1 MENQEILRVEN
12 LKVGYEKECVL
23 EGINFSVKTGELIAV
38 VGPSGSGKSTLLRVL
53 SGLLAPVE
61 GTIFEN
67 ISLKKNKKI
76 KKTIVFQ
83 NDGLFPWLTV
93 EKNLMLAIKQSCS
106 HISKEQKKRMLDQM
120 LDQIALKEHRKKYPY
135 QLSGGMK
142 QRVAFARGMLMD
154 TPLLLLDEPFSALD
168 ETMRTRLI
176 GYLKTDV
183 EQNHR
188 TVLMVTHHQE
198 DARKYCDKILAVDR
212 GRVAYA

>member
-67 ISLKKNKKI
+67 ISLKKNRKI
-76 KKTIVFQ
+76 EKTIVFQ

-120 LDQIALKEHRKKYPY
+120 LEQIALKEHRKKYPY

-198 DARKYCDKILAVDR
+198 DARKYCDKILTVDS

>member
-1 MENQEILRVEN
+1 MEKQEILKVEN
-12 LKVGYEKECVL
+12 LKVGYENECVL
-23 EGINFSVKTGELIAV
+23 EDINFSVNSGELIAI
-38 VGPSGSGKSTLLRVL
+38 VGPSGGGKSTLLRVL
-53 SGLLAPVE
+53 SGLLAPID

-76 KKTIVFQ
+76 EKTIVFQ

-93 EKNLMLAIKQSCS
+93 EKNLMLAVKQSFR
-106 HISKEQKKRMLDQM
+106 HISKEQKKVM
-120 LDQIALKEHRKKYPY
+120 LDQILNQIELMEHRKKYPY

-154 TPLLLLDEPFSALD
+154 APLLLLDEPFSALD
-168 ETMRTRLI
+168 ETMRTKLI
-176 GYLKTDV
+176 GYLKADV
-183 EQNHR
+183 EKNHR

-198 DARKYCDKILAVDR
+198 DARKYCDKILTVDR

>member
-1 MENQEILRVEN
+1 MKNKEILKVEH
-12 LKVGYEKECVL
+12 LKVGYANECVL
-23 EGINFSVKTGELIAV
+23 EDINFSVKSGELIAV

-53 SGLLAPVE
+53 SGLLAPID

-67 ISLKKNKKI
+67 ISLRKDKKI

-93 EKNLMLAIKQSCS
+93 EKNLMLAVKQSCS
-106 HISKEQKKRMLDQM
+106 HISKEQKTVM
-120 LDQIALKEHRKKYPY
+120 LDQILDQIELKEHRKKYPY

-154 TPLLLLDEPFSALD
+154 APLLLLDEPFSALD
-168 ETMRTRLI
+168 ETMRTKLI
-176 GYLKTDV
+176 GYLKADV
-183 EQNHR
+183 EKNHR

-198 DARKYCDKILAVDR
+198 DARKYCDKILTVDS
-212 GRVAYA
+212 GRVVYV

>member
-1 MENQEILRVEN
+1 MKNKEILKVEH
-12 LKVGYEKECVL
+12 LKVGYANECVL
-23 EGINFSVKTGELIAV
+23 EDINFSVKSGELIAV

-53 SGLLAPVE
+53 SGLLAPID

-67 ISLKKNKKI
+67 ISLRKDKKI

-93 EKNLMLAIKQSCS
+93 EKNLMLAVKQSCS
-106 HISKEQKKRMLDQM
+106 HISKEQKTVM
-120 LDQIALKEHRKKYPY
+120 LDQILDQIELKEHRKKYPY

-154 TPLLLLDEPFSALD
+154 APLLLLDEPFSALD
-168 ETMRTRLI
+168 ETMRTKLI
-176 GYLKTDV
+176 GYLKADV
-183 EQNHR
+183 EKNHR

-198 DARKYCDKILAVDR
+198 DARKYCDKILKVDS
-212 GRVAYA
+212 GRVVYV